1 MALDLLKNADLRGAV
16 VAESE
21 RRALEQ
27 LSFQA
32 VRSQLAKF
40 FAQFARVER

>member
-1 MALDLLKNADLRGAV
+1 
-16 VAESE
+16 VAESQKRAAE
-21 RRALEQ
+21 R

-40 FAQFARVER
+40 FG